1 MKNSK
6 AVRRLSS
13 QLVLPA
19 LLCAVCANQPMT
31 AHAQTLAELRA
42 AHKAAYDPRVPA
54 LLKKMAD
61 AYAALTDLDQKTEFY
76 LLQTP
81 LTQGTEE
88 ETRRQGDKETK
99 QGIGTDGTLSRVPV
113 EKPLGRTVRLLLA
126 APNLLRLETTE
137 TASEAESAKH
147 AVSVC
152 DGKIFW
158 TYNPEKNW
166 YTQEKAPRHLRD
178 FQKVALTN
186 TTLELMML
194 IGLNPFSDIEN
205 QFDSAKYEGRQ
216 DVSGVPVEVVGLRV
230 VSDQQTQEL
239 HFYIGLD
246 DLLLHRLVIEST
258 PAPRLLMPPKHDPLD
273 DLVARPS
280 VPSPPA
286 SASGASGV
294 PSLQVAKGFEDPHP
308 LAPPGTPMK
317 MRITCDNIL
326 TVTPRFDERSFHF
339 EPPQG
344 ASLYQSINGNNE
356 LSKLS
361 NPATIEELLRKANPT
376 QKGKKSKPVRIKL

>member
-13 QLVLPA
+13 QCVLPA
-19 LLCAVCANQPMT
+19 LLCAACAGQPTM
-31 AHAQTLAELRA
+31 AGAQTLAELRA
-42 AHKAAYDPRVPA
+42 AHKAAYDPRVSA

-81 LTQGTEE
+81 LTQGTAEE
-88 ETRRQGDKETK
+88 AK
-99 QGIGTDGTLSRVPV
+99 QGTGADGTLPRVPV

-137 TASEAESAKH
+137 SASEAESAKH

-166 YTQEKAPRHLRD
+166 YTQEKAPKHLRD
-178 FQKVALTN
+178 FQRVALTN

-205 QFDSAKYEGRQ
+205 QFDGAKYEGRQ
-216 DVSGVPVEVVGLRV
+216 DVLGMPVEVVGLRV

-239 HFYIGLD
+239 HFYIGRD

-258 PAPRLLMPPKHDPLD
+258 PVARLLAPPKHDLLD

-280 VPSPPA
+280 VPTPPP
-286 SASGASGV
+286 SASDTPGV

-308 LAPPGTPMK
+308 IAPPGTPMK

-361 NPATIEELLRKANPT
+361 NPTTIEELLRKANPT